1 MKCAL
6 FHCLGYPRHQR
17 PQFEGLFVHAAISG
31 TFRRRKVRI
40 PEVYLGKENIGSQIG
55 FVVDDRKDEG
65 DYFDGVLGVRGPQF
79 WKIAFDFQHRKFCWE
94 R

>member
-1 MKCAL
+1 ML
-6 FHCLGYPRHQR
+6 LQSRMPPSIGFQELGT
-17 PQFEGLFVHAAISG
+17 EKVADASG
-31 TFRRRKVRI
+31 TFQRRKVRI

-79 WKIAFDFQHRKFCWE
+79 WKIAFDFEHLRFSWE